1 MRRWAGVSPR
11 TRRLAP
17 PSAGHSVCAKG
28 LDFRPSASSP
38 TPRAHG
44 ELHGGGT
51 APPPGK
57 RWEQHLTLGARRAA
71 AVGASAPEPSSR
83 RRRGDGQR
91 QTNPGLDVQGKAVLG
106 AEPVLAADAIAGNER
121 RHRRAAVRGGHGMR
135 FIRGRPVTF

>member
-51 APPPGK
+51 AAAPGK
-57 RWEQHLTLGARRAA
+57 RWEQHLTLGARGRVSSGAFVPAA
-71 AVGASAPEPSSR
+71 AWRRPASGRRIPVWTCRERQGWAPSPCLRLMQSWEMRGATVGR
-83 RRRGDGQR
+83 
-91 QTNPGLDVQGKAVLG
+91 L
-106 AEPVLAADAIAGNER
+106 
-121 RHRRAAVRGGHGMR
+121 
-135 FIRGRPVTF
+135 